1 MLQVET
7 LLKKNS
13 NNIKELQTWP
23 YQEKRLNYIYMEKKP
38 NNNLNTTQLQK
49 TEKEVTNFLK

>member
-1 MLQVET
+1 MAILG
-7 LLKKNS
+7 KKA
-13 NNIKELQTWP
+13 KL
-23 YQEKRLNYIYMEKKP
+23 YIYMEKKP